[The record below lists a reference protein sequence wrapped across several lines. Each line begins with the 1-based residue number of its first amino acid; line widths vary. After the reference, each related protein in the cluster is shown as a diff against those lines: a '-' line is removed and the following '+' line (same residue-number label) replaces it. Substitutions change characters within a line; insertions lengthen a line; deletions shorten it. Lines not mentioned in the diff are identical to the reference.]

1 MSASFRPDR
10 VSMAMMAP
18 SGRNSSSDR
27 ARTAGSIPAD
37 LNSSIVRTWK
47 CAARGSGDPP
57 RRRSTASDA
66 TPCRAR
72 NVAVDRPDQPATGDH
87 DRYLLLDHVDPL
99 PAPARVRTGAGHSVP
114 GGAGARRHDAVV
126 RAAAAGAYA
135 SQLVTDVEEQV
146 GAAGQLLWAGEVE
159 RARAGLDAVID
170 ADDDPVAHLLRGF
183 ANFMDDRL
191 QEACRDWEAAFQGFR
206 RAGDFEPAAR
216 AALLLAETHTA
227 SLGHEAAGQGWLGR
241 ARRLLDRIGPCVGHG
256 WYEIALVACTR
267 PDIDDLLE
275 SADRALDIALE
286 FGDPDLEIRALADGG
301 LALVSQGR
309 TREGFARLDEALA
322 AITGGQLRDPSI
334 AGNAFCSMLASC
346 DRSGDLR
353 RAEEWNRL
361 IDELVLERLGGR
373 PRILH
378 THCRAAY
385 GSVLCSAGRWREAEE
400 VMIEALGPDA
410 SRALAHRV
418 AITARLAE
426 LRIDQGR
433 IEEAAR
439 LVEPHAE
446 ALEMCSPRARIHLG
460 RAEHDL
466 AVAVAGRALREL
478 VGDAVRRGPLLAVVV
493 QADLGR
499 DDPDSAER
507 AAADLTALADRTES
521 PALVGEAQLARG
533 GWRWPAA
540 ISTLPCPA

>member
-1 MSASFRPDR
+1 M
-10 VSMAMMAP
+10 
-18 SGRNSSSDR
+18 
-27 ARTAGSIPAD
+27 
-37 LNSSIVRTWK
+37 
-47 CAARGSGDPP
+47 
-57 RRRSTASDA
+57 
-66 TPCRAR
+66 
-72 NVAVDRPDQPATGDH
+72 
-87 DRYLLLDHVDPL
+87 
-99 PAPARVRTGAGHSVP
+99 P

-126 RAAAAGAYA
+126 HAAAAGAYA
-135 SQLVTDVEEQV
+135 SQLVTDVEEQL
-146 GAAGQLLWAGEVE
+146 GAAGQLLWAGEVD

-227 SLGHEAAGQGWLGR
+227 ALGHEAAGQGWLGR

-267 PDIDDLLE
+267 PDVDDLLE

-322 AITGGQLRDPSI
+322 AITGGELATRRSPAD
-334 AGNAFCSMLASC
+334 AFCSMLASC

-385 GSVLCSAGRWREAEE
+385 GSVLFSAGRWQEAEE
-400 VMIEALGPDA
+400 VMLEALGPDA
-410 SRALAHRV
+410 STRCRAIASRS
-418 AITARLAE
+418 RRSLAE
-426 LRIDQGR
+426 LRLDQGR
-433 IEEAAR
+433 VEEAAQ

-446 ALEMCSPRARIHLG
+446 ALEMCGPRARIHLG
-460 RAEHDL
+460 RGEHDL

-478 VGDAVRRGPLLAVVV
+478 VGDAVRRGPLLAVVG
-493 QADLGR
+493 AGR
-499 DDPDSAER
+499 AR
-507 AAADLTALADRTES
+507 AGRSRRRRAGRLPTWRRSPIAAES
-521 PALVGEAQLARG
+521 PALAR
-533 GWRWPAA
+533 
-540 ISTLPCPA
+540 

>member
-1 MSASFRPDR
+1 M
-10 VSMAMMAP
+10 
-18 SGRNSSSDR
+18 
-27 ARTAGSIPAD
+27 
-37 LNSSIVRTWK
+37 
-47 CAARGSGDPP
+47 
-57 RRRSTASDA
+57 
-66 TPCRAR
+66 
-72 NVAVDRPDQPATGDH
+72 
-87 DRYLLLDHVDPL
+87 
-99 PAPARVRTGAGHSVP
+99 
-114 GGAGARRHDAVV
+114 
-126 RAAAAGAYA
+126 AGAYA
-135 SQLVTDVEEQV
+135 SQLVTDVEEQL
-146 GAAGQLLWAGEVE
+146 GAAGKLLWAGDVE

-256 WYEIALVACTR
+256 WYEIAVVACTR

-385 GSVLCSAGRWREAEE
+385 GSVLFSAGRWREAEE

-410 SRALAHRV
+410 SRALLHRV

-433 IEEAAR
+433 IEEAAQ
-439 LVEPHAE
+439 LVEPHADE
-446 ALEMCSPRARIHLG
+446 LEMCSPRARIHLG

-521 PALVGEAQLARG
+521 PALVGEAQLARRAGGDGPRRSRRRRALPERRQAELRPGRAAAAGLGRRRWSWRRPWRPWGTAPTRSSRRVRRSVCSPGSARNHSSTGPPRCCG
-533 GWRWPAA
+533 GWATPPGCGPWTAPRRWAP
-540 ISTLPCPA
+540 SPGGRPRCSP